1 MKIGVCC
8 YPGLGGSGIL
18 ASELILRLADQGDE
32 VHVLSSRLPRR
43 LGQEPLGHRPGGGSV
58 QFHEV
63 ASPTYPVFEVPPYT
77 LALAGKIADVADRFD
92 LDLVHAHYAVPHAAA
107 AVIAASM
114 SELQRRLPVVTT
126 VHGTDVNLIGSHDAY
141 REPTR
146 WALGRCNAV
155 TAVSR
160 SLAEDVLERFGI
172 EARVV
177 SNFVDVERFKP
188 SATPQPPGDA
198 PTIVHVSNFRPVKR
212 VEDVVRTFRRIVDTR
227 PECRLLLVGDGPDL
241 PAAQALVRQLELD
254 EHVSFLGY
262 NSDIPAVLARADL
275 LLLPSERESF
285 GLAALEA
292 MSCGVPVIGSRVGGL
307 PEVVGDAGLLFEMGD
322 TDGMALGALE
332 LLEDAERYLELGE
345 AGVRR
350 ARGRFH
356 PGAVLAAYRSVYEH
370 SMANALTA

>member
-1 MKIGVCC
+1 MKVGVCC

-58 QFHEV
+58 HFHEV

-77 LALAGKIADVADRFD
+77 LALAAKIADVADRFD
-92 LDLVHAHYAVPHAAA
+92 LELIHAHYAVPHAAA
-107 AVIAASM
+107 AVMAASM
-114 SELQRRLPVVTT
+114 LEPRRLPVVVT

-146 WALGRCNAV
+146 WALGRCGAV

-160 SLAEDVLERFGI
+160 SLADDVLDRFGI

-188 SATPQPPGDA
+188 TSAPEPPSGA
-198 PTIVHVSNFRPVKR
+198 PTLVHVSNFRPVKR
-212 VEDVVRTFRRIVDTR
+212 VDDVVKVFRRVVETR
-227 PECRLLLVGDGPDL
+227 AECRLLFVGDGPDL
-241 PAAQALVRQLELD
+241 PVAQAQVRSLGLE

-262 NSDIPAVLARADL
+262 NSDIPSVLSRADL
-275 LLLPSERESF
+275 LLLPSEQESF

-292 MSCGVPVIGSRVGGL
+292 MSCGVPVIASRVGGL

-332 LLEDAERYLELGE
+332 LMEDPERYVALGE

-356 PGAVLAAYRSVYEH
+356 PDAVLAAYRSVYEH
-370 SMANALTA
+370 SMASALAP

>member
-18 ASELILRLADQGDE
+18 ASELVLRLAGQGDE
-32 VHVLSSRLPRR
+32 VHVLSSQLPKR
-43 LGQEPLGHRPGGGSV
+43 LGQAPLGHQPGGGLVS
-58 QFHEV
+58 FHQV
-63 ASPTYPVFEVPPYT
+63 SAPTYPVFEEAPYT
-77 LALAGKIADVADRFD
+77 LALAAKIVDVARRHD
-92 LDLVHAHYAVPHAAA
+92 LDLVHVHYAVPHAAA

-114 SELQRRLPVVTT
+114 LEPRKLPIVAT
-126 VHGTDVNLIGSHDAY
+126 VHGTDVNLIGSHEAY
-141 REPTR
+141 FEPTR
-146 WALGRCNAV
+146 WALERCDAV

-160 SLAEDVLERFGI
+160 SLADEVLEHFGI

-188 SATPQPPGDA
+188 ASASALPNGSPCF
-198 PTIVHVSNFRPVKR
+198 VHVSNFRPVKR
-212 VEDVVRTFRRIVDTR
+212 VQDVVKVFRRVLDSR
-227 PECRLLLVGDGPDL
+227 PDCRLQLVGDGPEL
-241 PAAQALVRQLELD
+241 PAVQAQAHALGLD

-262 NSDIPAVLARADL
+262 GSDIPSVLAGADV

-292 MSCGVPVIGSRVGGL
+292 MACGVPVIASRVGGL

-322 TDGMALGALE
+322 TESMARGALE
-332 LLEDAERYLELGE
+332 LLADPERYVALGD

-356 PGAVLAAYRSVYEH
+356 PDAVLAAYRSVYEN
-370 SMANALTA
+370 SMVGALAS